1 MLLFHTLYTTT
12 LTVVSATMQ
21 PRMNMTIEL
30 TTFSIALSLDGAS
43 RALRTIFV
51 SVPTYLREYASMPSD

>member
-1 MLLFHTLYTTT
+1 MLVFHTLPART
-12 LTVVSATMQ
+12 LMVVSATMQ
-21 PRMNMTIEL
+21 PRTNTTIEL

-51 SVPTYLREYASMPSD
+51 SAPTYLREDVG